1 MVLISIESRVV
12 TFEPLIL
19 YINSKFNFYM
29 SYLIYSKNYL
39 PREIFPTVELMVRL
53 TVVVESVVESAVVES
68 AVEESAVVESA
79 VVQSAVVQSA
89 VVESAVVESA
99 VVQSA
104 LVESA
109 VVDISAVV
117 KSLAVSGSAVVKLVT
132 GLTVEVKLETVGV
145 TATLNIFGNNQKI
158 KKNS

>member
-1 MVLISIESRVV
+1 
-12 TFEPLIL
+12 
-19 YINSKFNFYM
+19 M

-68 AVEESAVVESA
+68 AVE
-79 VVQSAVVQSA
+79 
-89 VVESAVVESA
+89 ESAVVESA

-158 KKNS
+158 KKKNS

>member
-19 YINSKFNFYM
+19 YINSECNYYM

-39 PREIFPTVELMVRL
+39 PREIFATVELMVRL

-68 AVEESAVVESA
+68 TLIQSAVVESA
-79 VVQSAVVQSA
+79 VVQSAVG
-89 VVESAVVESA
+89 
-99 VVQSA
+99 
-104 LVESA
+104 ESA

-117 KSLAVSGSAVVKLVT
+117 KSLAVSGSAVVKLSMGSLVEKLVT
-132 GLTVEVKLETVGV
+132 GLTVDVKLETVGV
-145 TATLNIFGNNQKI
+145 TETLNISVNNQKNE
-158 KKNS
+158 KTH